1 MADEN
6 QPQPGGLENLI
17 GAVFLGASI
26 ALSSHSTIRMAVV
39 RAGNKMIYFP
49 IVNVAMLA
57 NEFSAVLMILS
68 SSGALGNQWNLW
80 AQTASNL
87 AYFVA
92 KPIVLYLAFL
102 RCRAVF
108 EPYRKYPT
116 VHYFL
121 IGLRAIELFVV
132 LIVNVY
138 DNIMCQ
144 GLTAGSVCHQVDSV
158 WKIRDGMAPAF
169 RFYYIFSEGTFYV
182 KLFQTLNLHGDDL
195 KSQRLL
201 RLRRYQILIFTLDLS
216 FLISM
221 SVYRILVLI
230 NDRLPSYTYIELF
243 SSALTVFVMTEFG
256 LTLTKL
262 FQTSSSED
270 EISMNVKQ
278 NDKITIPQH
287 AHLSQEMKKSQH
299 STPSLKTNTFG
310 LVKPTNINSINVSA
324 SYTCYM
330 NEDEEYDKFDELYSY
345 N

>member
-6 QPQPGGLENLI
+6 QTQQGGLENLV
-17 GAVFLGASI
+17 GAIFLGASI
-26 ALSSHSTIRMAVV
+26 ALSSHSTIRMAIV

-49 IVNVAMLA
+49 IINVAMLA

-87 AYFVA
+87 AYFVT
-92 KPIVLYLAFL
+92 KPILLYLAFL

-116 VHYFL
+116 VHYFMV
-121 IGLRAIELFVV
+121 GLRSIELFVV

-138 DNIMCQ
+138 DNIRCQ
-144 GLTAGSVCHQVDSV
+144 GLTLGSACHQVDSV

-182 KLFQTLNLHGDDL
+182 KLFQTLDLHGDDL
-195 KSQRLL
+195 RIQRLL
-201 RLRRYQILIFTLDLS
+201 RLRRYQISIFTFDLL

-221 SVYRILVLI
+221 SVYRILVLA
-230 NDRLPSYTYIELF
+230 NYRLPSYVYTELF
-243 SSALTVFVMTEFG
+243 STALTVFVMTEFG

-262 FQTSSSED
+262 FRPSSSD
-270 EISMNVKQ
+270 EVSTNVIYK
-278 NDKITIPQH
+278 DKITIPQNV
-287 AHLSQEMKKSQH
+287 HLSQEMKKPQH

-310 LVKPTNINSINVSA
+310 LVKPTNVNSINASA
-324 SYTCYM
+324 SYTCHM
-330 NEDEEYDKFDELYSY
+330 NEYEEYDKFDELYSY
-345 N
+345 YN